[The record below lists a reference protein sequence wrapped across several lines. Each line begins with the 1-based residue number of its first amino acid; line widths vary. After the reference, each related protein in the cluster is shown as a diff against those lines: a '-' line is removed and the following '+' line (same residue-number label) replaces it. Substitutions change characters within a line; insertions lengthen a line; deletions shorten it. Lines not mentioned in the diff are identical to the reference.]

1 MKFHI
6 LIISIIVGSILSA
19 GTIDFK
25 QYDIDANPK
34 DLVWCGP
41 ARDTVIVVTELNSLY
56 RSDDKGFTWKK
67 LNDIMTNTGKQELD
81 DNENEV
87 KNIIYNLINR
97 SEKFLEF

>member
-1 MKFHI
+1 MKCHI
-6 LIISIIVGSILSA
+6 TIISLLIASIISA
-19 GTIDFK
+19 GTVEFK

-41 ARDTVIVVTELNSLY
+41 SRDSVLVLTELNSLY

-67 LNDIMTNTGKQELD
+67 LNDVILNTGRLELD

-87 KNIIYNLINR
+87 NYNIYFLIA
-97 SEKFLEF
+97 